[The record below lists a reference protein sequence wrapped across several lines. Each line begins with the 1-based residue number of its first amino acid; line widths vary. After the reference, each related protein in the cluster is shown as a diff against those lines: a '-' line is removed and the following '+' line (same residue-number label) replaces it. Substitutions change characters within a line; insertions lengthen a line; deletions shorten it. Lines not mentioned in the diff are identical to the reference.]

1 MLGLHQQK
9 LKLFNHQKD
18 LTMEANTKKS
28 ALQLSMTLFD
38 FHTQQYH
45 NALENIPENETH
57 NRLNSKA
64 NHIAY
69 IAGRMIYERQGL
81 AKGINVHVDLDTTTE
96 FHDFKGIQ
104 DDVTY
109 PSLEKYKKDWD
120 TVSTALKEGL
130 QQLTEEQLNGPDPFN
145 MPGGNYTLFDSIVFT
160 IDHESYFLGQ
170 LGLYRRLLGI
180 AAMKF

>member
-1 MLGLHQQK
+1 
-9 LKLFNHQKD
+9 
-18 LTMEANTKKS
+18 MEANAKKT
-28 ALQLSMTLFD
+28 ALQFSMTLFD
-38 FHTQQYH
+38 FHTNQYH
-45 NALENIPENETH
+45 NALENIPAEETH

-69 IAGRMIYERQGL
+69 IAGRMIYERQGM
-81 AKGINVHVDLDTTTE
+81 AAGINLNIDLTTTKE
-96 FHDFKGIQ
+96 FLDFKGIQ

-109 PSLEKYKKDWD
+109 PSLEEYKKDWD

-145 MPGGNYTLFDSIVFT
+145 MPGGNYTLFDSITFT

-170 LGLYRRLLGI
+170 LGLFRRLLGI

>member
-1 MLGLHQQK
+1 
-9 LKLFNHQKD
+9 
-18 LTMEANTKKS
+18 MEADTKKT
-28 ALQLSMTLFD
+28 ALQFFIPMFD
-38 FHTQQYH
+38 FHTVQYH
-45 NALENIPENETH
+45 NALENIPDNETH

-69 IAGRMIYERQGL
+69 IAGRMIYERHAL
-81 AKGINVHVDLDTTTE
+81 AKGINVNADLNTTKE

-109 PSLEKYKKDWD
+109 PSLEEYKKDWD
-120 TVSTALKEGL
+120 TISVALKEGL

-145 MPGGNYTLFDSIVFT
+145 MPEGNYTLFDSIVFT

>member
-1 MLGLHQQK
+1 
-9 LKLFNHQKD
+9 
-18 LTMEANTKKS
+18 MEANTKKT
-28 ALQLSMTLFD
+28 ALQFFIFLFD
-38 FHTQQYH
+38 FHTNQYH
-45 NALENIPENETH
+45 NALENIPAEETH

-69 IAGRMIYERQGL
+69 IAGRMIYERHAL
-81 AKGINVHVDLDTTTE
+81 AKGINVNIDLSTTKE
-96 FHDFKGIQ
+96 FQDFKGIQ

-109 PSLEKYKKDWD
+109 PSLEEYKKNWD
-120 TVSTALKEGL
+120 TISTALKDGL
-130 QQLTEEQLNGPDPFN
+130 QQLSEEQLNGPDPFN
-145 MPGGNYTLFDSIVFT
+145 MPDGNYTLFDSIVFT

>member
-1 MLGLHQQK
+1 
-9 LKLFNHQKD
+9 
-18 LTMEANTKKS
+18 MEANTKKT
-28 ALQLSMTLFD
+28 ALQFFISMFD
-38 FHTQQYH
+38 FHTGQYH
-45 NALENIPENETH
+45 NALENIPAEETH

-69 IAGRMIYERQGL
+69 IAGRMIYERHEL
-81 AKGINVHVDLDTTTE
+81 AKGININIDLATTKE
-96 FHDFKGIQ
+96 FQDFKGIQ
-104 DDVTY
+104 DEVAY
-109 PSLEKYKKDWD
+109 PSLEAYKKDWD
-120 TVSTALKEGL
+120 TISTALKEGL

-145 MPGGNYTLFDSIVFT
+145 MPGGNYTLFDSIVFS

>member
-1 MLGLHQQK
+1 
-9 LKLFNHQKD
+9 
-18 LTMEANTKKS
+18 MEANTKKA
-28 ALQLSMTLFD
+28 ALQFFISVFD
-38 FHTQQYH
+38 FHTTQYH
-45 NALENIPENETH
+45 NALESIPGEETH

-69 IAGRMIYERQGL
+69 IAGRMIYERHEL
-81 AKGINVHVDLDTTTE
+81 AKGINIHVDLATTGE
-96 FHDFKGIQ
+96 FKDFKGIQ
-104 DDVTY
+104 DDITY
-109 PSLEKYKKDWD
+109 PSLEEYKKDWD
-120 TVSTALKEGL
+120 KISTALKEGL

-145 MPGGNYTLFDSIVFT
+145 MPSGNYTLFDSIVFT

>member
-1 MLGLHQQK
+1 
-9 LKLFNHQKD
+9 
-18 LTMEANTKKS
+18 METDTKKS
-28 ALQLSMTLFD
+28 ALQFFINMFD
-38 FHTQQYH
+38 FHTNQYH
-45 NALENIPENETH
+45 NALENIPAEQTH

-69 IAGRMIYERQGL
+69 IAGRMIYERYEL
-81 AKGINVHVDLDTTTE
+81 AKAINVNADLTTTKE
-96 FHDFKGIQ
+96 FTDFKGIQ

-109 PSLEKYKKDWD
+109 PSLEDYKKDWD
-120 TVSTALKEGL
+120 IISAALKEGL
-130 QQLTEEQLNGPDPFN
+130 QKLTEEQLNGADPFN
-145 MPGGNYTLFDSIVFT
+145 MPGGDYTLFDSIVFT

>member
-1 MLGLHQQK
+1 
-9 LKLFNHQKD
+9 
-18 LTMEANTKKS
+18 MEADSKKT
-28 ALQLSMTLFD
+28 ALQFFISVFD
-38 FHTQQYH
+38 YHTGQYY
-45 NALENIPENETH
+45 NALENIPAEETH

-69 IAGRMIYERQGL
+69 IAGRMIYERYEL
-81 AKGINVHVDLDTTTE
+81 AKGININIDVTTTKE
-96 FHDFKGIQ
+96 FHGFKGIQ

-109 PSLEKYKKDWD
+109 PSLEEYKKNWNAI
-120 TVSTALKEGL
+120 STALKEGL

-145 MPGGNYTLFDSIVFT
+145 MPEGNYTLFDSIVFT

>member
-1 MLGLHQQK
+1 
-9 LKLFNHQKD
+9 
-18 LTMEANTKKS
+18 MEANTKKT
-28 ALQLSMTLFD
+28 ALQFFISVFD
-38 FHTQQYH
+38 YHTRQYH
-45 NALENIPENETH
+45 NALESIPDEETH

-69 IAGRMIYERQGL
+69 IAGRMIYERHAL
-81 AKGINVHVDLDTTTE
+81 AKGINIDVNLNTTNE
-96 FHDFKGIQ
+96 FKDFKGIQ
-104 DDVTY
+104 DNVTY
-109 PSLEKYKKDWD
+109 PSLEEYKKDWD
-120 TVSTALKEGL
+120 AVSSALKEGL

-145 MPGGNYTLFDSIVFT
+145 MPEENYTLFDSIVFT